1 LRGKPCPWLLGV
13 LVALVM
19 TSCQEQINYPVPR
32 IATVSPTSVV
42 QGQPQFTITVTG
54 YNFTP
59 ASTVDWNGPSTGGGT
74 LPLATFF
81 TSTNELT
88 ATVTAALAQNPGSAL
103 ISVSTPQPGG
113 GATTTLPFSITGIP
127 TPVPTI
133 TAISPTI
140 MLTFGGG
147 GLLTVTGT
155 NFVSSSTI
163 YINNTSQP
171 TNFQNADTL
180 TTGVSQSEVANSGV
194 LSIVV
199 VNPATGGGGGSS
211 NAFSL
216 PINNPVP
223 TASTISPA
231 AVGAGTT
238 APTLLTVTGTG
249 FVPTSQIVL
258 NGTPRATT
266 FAGSTSIAAQL
277 SASDMAAAGIQQL
290 QVINPAPVGG
300 TSFPMLAFAVDPD
313 SVAPTGL
320 PEILDYAPDGTQAN
334 NGICGG
340 VANCQNGTLGLTL
353 STSGPSSSQTGQFM
367 AFASS
372 SSNLTTNQTTSSSN
386 IFYRDSCLSA
396 STTNSCVPVTTI
408 VNTAANGGAANGP
421 SSEPTIDGGG
431 DRVAYTSKA
440 TNLINYASFANVPSG
455 TRQVYSQ
462 PVCTSTPASCIT
474 ANDLATLISLGA
486 DGNPGNGD
494 SYNPVISPDGQY
506 VAFVSLATNLVAGVS
521 VDGFTP
527 QVYLR
532 ATCGILPPA
541 VNAGC
546 TPTTYLVSSVNGA
559 TPGNG
564 PSSHPSIALTGLFVS
579 FSSTASN
586 LGVPN
591 PSARSEV
598 YEQST
603 CVTTIGQTGNT
614 CAPSLSLIST
624 PDGTTPAD
632 GQSVESSLSS
642 DGRFVAFA
650 STATNLG
657 TNPGAFQQIYARD
670 TCTGFVVG
678 TVTTCTPATRLVST
692 PDGTTPAQ
700 GLSEYPSVNQCGSG
714 VTTTCGTGQFI
725 AFASVATNLAS
736 NVENGVENIFVRN
749 TCEATAATSTTTT
762 STAACTPATVLVSQ
776 PPGTSPPSAN
786 GSSYAPSISG
796 DGHVASFISFSDNLV
811 TPDTNG
817 IGHNGLEDVFMGA
830 TSF

>member
-74 LPLATFF
+74 LPLTTFF

-88 ATVTAALAQNPGSAL
+88 ATVTASLAQNPGSAL

-113 GATTTLPFSITGIP
+113 GASTTLPFSVTGIP
-127 TPVPTI
+127 TPVPAI

-147 GLLTVTGT
+147 GILTVTGR

-163 YINNTSQP
+163 YINGISQP
-171 TNFQNADTL
+171 TSFQNADTL
-180 TTGVSQSEVANSGV
+180 ATGISQSEVANSGS

-223 TASTISPA
+223 TASAILPA

-238 APTLLTVTGTG
+238 APTSLTVTGTG

-266 FAGSTSIAAQL
+266 FTSSTSIAAQL

-300 TSFPMLAFAVDPD
+300 TSFPMLPFAVDPG

-320 PEILDYAPDGTQAN
+320 PELLDYAPDGTQAN

-340 VANCQNGTLGLTL
+340 VANCQSGTLGLNL
-353 STSGPSSSQTGQFM
+353 STSGPSSSQTGQFV
-367 AFASS
+367 AFASA
-372 SSNLTTNQTTSSSN
+372 SSNLVTNQNSASSN

-396 STTNSCVPVTTI
+396 STSNSCVPVTTI
-408 VNTAANGGAANGP
+408 VNTAANGLAANGP

-440 TNLINYASFANVPSG
+440 TNLINYANVPSG
-455 TRQVYSQ
+455 ARQVYSQ
-462 PVCTSTPASCIT
+462 PVCTSTTAGGCVA

-486 DGNPGNGD
+486 DGTNPGNGD

-506 VAFVSLATNLVAGVS
+506 VAFVSVATNLVAGVS

-527 QVYLR
+527 QIYLR
-532 ATCGILPPA
+532 STCGILPPA
-541 VNAGC
+541 VTAGC
-546 TPTTYLVSSVNGA
+546 TPTTYLISSANGV

-564 PSSHPSIALTGLFVS
+564 PSSHPSIGLTGLFVS

-586 LGVPN
+586 LGTPN

-603 CVTTIGQTGNT
+603 CVTTLGQTGNT

-632 GQSVESSLSS
+632 GQSGESSISS
-642 DGRFVAFA
+642 DGRFVAFT

-678 TVTTCTPATRLVST
+678 TVTTCAPATRLVST
-692 PDGTTPAQ
+692 SDGTTPAQ

-725 AFASVATNLAS
+725 AFASLATNLAS
-736 NVENGVENIFVRN
+736 NVQNGVENIFVRN
-749 TCEATAATSTTTT
+749 TCEATAATSSNTT
-762 STAACTPATVLVSQ
+762 STPACTPATVLVSQ
-776 PPGTSPPSAN
+776 PAGTSPPPAD

-796 DGHVASFISFSDNLV
+796 DGHVLSFISFSDNLV
-811 TPDTNG
+811 TPDIDG
-817 IGHNGLEDVFMGA
+817 IGHNGLEDIFMGA